1 MTFFFDP
8 CGPFLRYENG
18 VLRVE
23 DLNPEIKTRWRMTRR
38 ERFMTGLRF
47 MISALLES

>member
-1 MTFFFDP
+1 MTIFWHP
-8 CGPFLRYENG
+8 TGPLIRYENG
-18 VLRVE
+18 LLRIE

-47 MISALLES
+47 LLSAVYNK